1 MAKAPDKT
9 PAKPQAKAGTK
20 VVAKPKTMPKSK
32 AVAKPVLNGYGYRCE
47 AQGR

>member
-1 MAKAPDKT
+1 MAKAPAKT